1 MNYLFTKVMN
11 RVNKRGYYSKH
22 IAEVTFHNIQY
33 REIKNVDDYINLEKE
48 IWSVV
53 KDNRAQFL
61 IDAENLKDQSIEEKD
76 KSMIINFSLSASLVF
91 GVTSLVMGTLFGT
104 IAGIVSFFRIYILDI
119 AICMFAVF
127 LLVETTNDIL
137 KFRNRKIIFYETIC
151 QIIRGGSSRCG

>member
-91 GVTSLVMGTLFGT
+91 GVISLVMGTLFGT
-104 IAGIVSFFRIYILDI
+104 IAGIVSFFAYIS
-119 AICMFAVF
+119 ICMFAVF

>member
-1 MNYLFTKVMN
+1 
-11 RVNKRGYYSKH
+11 
-22 IAEVTFHNIQY
+22 
-33 REIKNVDDYINLEKE
+33 
-48 IWSVV
+48 
-53 KDNRAQFL
+53 
-61 IDAENLKDQSIEEKD
+61 
-76 KSMIINFSLSASLVF
+76 MIINFSLSASLVF
-91 GVTSLVMGTLFGT
+91 GVISLVMGTLFGT

>member
-22 IAEVTFHNIQY
+22 IVEVTFHNIQY

-91 GVTSLVMGTLFGT
+91 GVISLVMGTLFGT
-104 IAGIVSFFRIYILDI
+104 IAGIVSFFAYI
-119 AICMFAVF
+119 
-127 LLVETTNDIL
+127 
-137 KFRNRKIIFYETIC
+137 
-151 QIIRGGSSRCG
+151 S